1 MCEIRSEATVD
12 KESVKV
18 LYESIVYAEKIL
30 KIDRIVSF

>member
-30 KIDRIVSF
+30 KIDKIVSF